1 MKPASTTD
9 PRTQAADPF
18 DADCA
23 SVPEGRRGSLSR
35 ALGIVIAALAAAGL
49 LAAGCAPRGDGDV
62 APEAAGKPSS
72 ELAAPA
78 IAVSTGLGFLKDRDV
93 HQAQFAGGADG
104 SLYVVWRQPADGR
117 GSDLWL
123 ARRGEGGV
131 FTPPVRINDLPGT
144 VANVDLDE
152 SRAGVAV
159 GPDGLIAVAWTARG
173 SDIRAAISRDGGAS
187 FEPSLNLNSDEGA
200 GAYRGFV
207 DIDVDAAGI
216 AHAAWIDG
224 RFAPPRAEEPAELY
238 YARIEDDLVTEINLT
253 EQQADSICGC
263 CRIDVD
269 VRDDDTLVI
278 AFRNT
283 GGGYR
288 DVFRVEAGTADRA
301 FGEPARLGPPMWELR
316 GCPVIGPL
324 NVGDATLWSEAST
337 GKRRILAAVDTG
349 GDFEVIAEDGEAW
362 SIERPPRR
370 VVGAPP
376 GEGLLLLPGRPGG
389 KILRGAGS
397 SWTVAAEDI
406 PRWAMSAAVI
416 GADLVL
422 LGDLDGE
429 AQAESRPLNF

>member
-1 MKPASTTD
+1 MKLT
-9 PRTQAADPF
+9 
-18 DADCA
+18 
-23 SVPEGRRGSLSR
+23 SL
-35 ALGIVIAALAAAGL
+35 AALAAAVL
-49 LAAGCAPRGDGDV
+49 LAGGCAPRDDGGTET
-62 APEAAGKPSS
+62 EAAGAS
-72 ELAAPA
+72 PA
-78 IAVSTGLGFLKDRDV
+78 VEVTTGLGFLKDRAV
-93 HQAQFAGGADG
+93 HQAQFAGGPDG
-104 SLYVVWRQPADGR
+104 SLYVVWRQPADRR

-123 ARRGEGGV
+123 ARRGEGGA
-131 FTPPVRINDLPGT
+131 FMPPVRINDISGS
-144 VANVDLDE
+144 VGNVDLDE

-159 GPDGLIAVAWTARG
+159 GESGLIAVAWSTG
-173 SDIRAAISRDGGAS
+173 DSDIRAAISRDGGAS
-187 FEPSLNLNSDEGA
+187 FAPSLNLNSDEGA

-207 DIDVDAAGI
+207 DIDLDAAGI

-224 RFAPPRAEEPAELY
+224 RFAPPRAEEPAELF
-238 YARIEDDLVTEINLT
+238 YARIEGDLVTEINLT

-288 DVFRVEAGTADRA
+288 DIFRIAAGADRA

-324 NVGDATLWSEAST
+324 NVGEATLWSEAST
-337 GKRRILAAVDTG
+337 GKRRILAAVDTE
-349 GDFEVIAEDGEAW
+349 GDFEVVAEDGEAW

-370 VVGAPP
+370 VAGAPP
-376 GEGLLLLPGRPGG
+376 GEYLLLLPGRPGG
-389 KILRGAGS
+389 RILKGRGS
-397 SWTVAAEDI
+397 SWTVVAEDL

-416 GADLVL
+416 GGDLVL

-429 AQAESRPLNF
+429 AQAESRPLEF

>member
-1 MKPASTTD
+1 MRQASL
-9 PRTQAADPF
+9 AF
-18 DADCA
+18 
-23 SVPEGRRGSLSR
+23 L
-35 ALGIVIAALAAAGL
+35 LAAAL
-49 LAAGCAPRGDGDV
+49 LAAGCAPRDDGREAPGAAGDQ
-62 APEAAGKPSS
+62 APEIG
-72 ELAAPA
+72 APE
-78 IAVSTGLGFLKDRDV
+78 IEVSTGLGFLKDHDV
-93 HQAQFAGGADG
+93 HQAQFAGGPDG

-123 ARRGEGGV
+123 ARRGEGGA
-131 FTPPVRINDLPGT
+131 FMPPVRINDVSGS
-144 VANVDLDE
+144 VGNVDLDE

-159 GPDGLIAVAWTARG
+159 GAGGLIAVAWSTG
-173 SDIRAAISRDGGAS
+173 DSDIRAAISRDGGAS
-187 FEPSLNLNSDEGA
+187 FAPSLNLNSDEGSR
-200 GAYRGFV
+200 AYRGFV
-207 DIDVDAAGI
+207 DIDLDAAGI

-224 RFAPPRAEEPAELY
+224 RFAPPRAEEPAELF
-238 YARIEDDLVTEINLT
+238 YARIEDDIVTEINLT

-288 DVFRVEAGTADRA
+288 DIFRIEAGADRA

-324 NVGDATLWSEAST
+324 NVGEATLWSEAST

-349 GDFEVIAEDGEAW
+349 GDFEVVAEDGEAW
-362 SIERPPRR
+362 RIERPPRR
-370 VVGAPP
+370 VAGAPP
-376 GEGLLLLPGRPGG
+376 GEYLLLLPGRPGG
-389 KILRGAGS
+389 RILKGRGS
-397 SWTVAAEDI
+397 SWSVVAEDL

-416 GADLVL
+416 GGDLVL

-429 AQAESRPLNF
+429 AQAESRPLKF